1 MIEWPR
7 SRRRARTLAVHP
19 NIGLIQPW
27 TTVSTSIHGL
37 TDPHA
42 KRPFM
47 AEQNNAGGL
56 PTGEAMSAPLVDQCQ
71 PT

>member
-1 MIEWPR
+1 
-7 SRRRARTLAVHP
+7 
-19 NIGLIQPW
+19 
-27 TTVSTSIHGL
+27 
-37 TDPHA
+37 
-42 KRPFM
+42 M